1 MFIYFLKIKKLV
13 RQTEAVHIL
22 YLASMKSPAFLRHP
36 LAFVLFGS
44 VAAFCT
50 YTCMYAFRKGI
61 TAVTFEGM
69 VYAGISYKS
78 WLVIAQVFGYAL
90 SKRIGVKVVSEMT
103 PGRRVM
109 SILGFVTVAQLALLG
124 FALVP
129 APWNIVFLFLN
140 GLPLGMV
147 YGVMLGF
154 LEGRRQTDALVAGLT
169 ASFIFASGFVKT
181 VALTI
186 RRDWG
191 VSEYWLPLTT
201 GMLFVLPMLLSLY
214 ALSLLPPPTA
224 EDRAL
229 RTTRQPMNADE
240 RRTFLRTFAAGLIPF
255 IASYVLL
262 TAFRDFRDNFGPEI
276 IKSLGITDPGV
287 FAQTETIVALCILAL
302 MGSIQLVRDN
312 TRAFQLINVV
322 MISSVLMIGLST
334 WLYQQGMLSPG
345 VWYTL
350 MGLGLYGAYVPCNGL
365 FFERFVASFRYV
377 STVGFIVTLADFYGY
392 LGSVAVLLYKN
403 FGQSTISYL
412 DFFIYG
418 AYALSIIYALLMAIS
433 YRAFWRMGKE
443 RRVLAEV

>member
-1 MFIYFLKIKKLV
+1 
-13 RQTEAVHIL
+13 
-22 YLASMKSPAFLRHP
+22 MKSPAFLRHP

-129 APWNIVFLFLN
+129 APWNIFFLFLN

-334 WLYQQGMLSPG
+334 WLFQRGVLSPG

-403 FGQSTISYL
+403 FGQSNISYL
-412 DFFIYG
+412 NFFIYG
-418 AYALSIIYALLMAIS
+418 AYALSITYALLMALS
-433 YRAFWRMGKE
+433 YRAFWRMGNE
-443 RRVLAEV
+443 RRVIAEV